1 MVLDG
6 KGTQLHSAV
15 MSLEDQSQGPWRKSE
30 QGANNNEENFARRS
44 VRVLMVAV
52 GSIVCSLL
60 YSTNPQPTS
69 DPQPLRPAV
78 PRRLIIDLEPSLEAT
93 IEEEVM
99 EEEADADRG
108 PEKQPLVEPLQGSLR
123 RPVLRPAMNIIER
136 VLPEN
141 DVSLPKYAQP
151 VIDYFNDGRWRAI
164 RQKSTL

>member
-1 MVLDG
+1 
-6 KGTQLHSAV
+6 
-15 MSLEDQSQGPWRKSE
+15 MSLEDQSQGQRRKCE
-30 QGANNNEENFARRS
+30 RDANNEEDFARRS

-60 YSTNPQPTS
+60 YSTNPQPTL

-99 EEEADADRG
+99 EEEVDADRG
-108 PEKQPLVEPLQGSLR
+108 PEKQPLVEPLQDSLR

-141 DVSLPKYAQP
+141 DVSLPKDAQP
-151 VIDYFNDGRWRAI
+151 VTDYFNDGRWRAM